1 MEMGVFLF
9 FHYVPGK
16 NGFMGS
22 QALNNLVSHSM
33 EYEIYNNKEHVLNP
47 KSSERYREY
56 AWEWGRI

>member
-1 MEMGVFLF
+1 
-9 FHYVPGK
+9 
-16 NGFMGS
+16 MGS

-33 EYEIYNNKEHVLNP
+33 EYEIYNNKEHVLNQ